1 MRKVLSVI
9 LACVLVFMLTACN
22 SNDSMSA
29 KEITTYITTEL
40 NLVDLTTVKG
50 ETLSHYFGF
59 NSKDIKAFSL
69 VVSTNEASS
78 DMIAA
83 FEYSNDESKK
93 KIIDGVANYFA
104 KKSSVLKDNVTDEYA
119 KIQNRL
125 LFEYQNIIVLVVC
138 NEAETAKTALKSIG
152 AKELK

>member
-9 LACVLVFMLTACN
+9 LALVMVFLFAGCN
-22 SNDSMSA
+22 NGEIMSA
-29 KEITTYITTEL
+29 KEVTTYITDEL
-40 NLVDLTTVKG
+40 NLSGLTTVKG

-59 NSKDIKAFSL
+59 NSNDIEAFSL
-69 VVSTNEASS
+69 VVSSNEAKS

-83 FEYSNDESKK
+83 FEYGNGESKK
-93 KIIDGVANYFA
+93 KIIDGIANYFA
-104 KKSSVLKDNVTDEYA
+104 KKSSVLKDNLTAEYT

-125 LFEYQNIIVLVVC
+125 IFEYKNQIILVVC
-138 NEAETAKTALKSIG
+138 DEAETAKTVLNAIG